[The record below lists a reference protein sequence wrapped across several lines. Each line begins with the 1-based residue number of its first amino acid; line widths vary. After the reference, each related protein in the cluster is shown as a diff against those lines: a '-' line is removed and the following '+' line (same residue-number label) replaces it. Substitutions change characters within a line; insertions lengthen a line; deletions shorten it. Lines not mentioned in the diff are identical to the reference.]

1 MKKKFVLMIAI
12 VLVAT
17 TVCAL
22 LVGCAPKTPADFM
35 EKWSNSST
43 KAIINDKLTV
53 QITENAAFSKI
64 ILDDKGEKYQV
75 SYMVM
80 NGEKID
86 VYLGYKASAD
96 AKMGWEAETL
106 TKEEFEEYFNVE
118 FTDFTNMMKA
128 QYAKVIDELNKVFAD
143 NFTKEKGVYV
153 GNKDTDY
160 EGTTIK
166 ITAKEMIMTEKIDEE
181 KSEEFKFVIG
191 CDEIV
196 IPDDAKEAL
205 AKTEGKK

>member
-12 VLVAT
+12 VLVAAT
-17 TVCAL
+17 ACAL

-64 ILDDKGEKYQV
+64 ILDDKGEK
-75 SYMVM
+75 
-80 NGEKID
+80 ID

-96 AKMGWEAETL
+96 AKMGWEAGTL
-106 TKEEFEEYFNVE
+106 TKEEFEEFFNVE
-118 FTDFTNMMKA
+118 FTDFTTMMKD

-181 KSEEFKFVIG
+181 KSEEIKFVIG

-196 IPDDAKEAL
+196 IPDEAKEAL
-205 AKTEGKK
+205 AKTEGNK